1 MFRGS
6 ARGGRKQGSLD
17 EVARILALAQQ
28 TADQAI
34 ADAQS
39 EAAQIIAQAHREAE
53 QIIAD
58 ARARP
63 GGI

>member
-1 MFRGS
+1 MFRGT
-6 ARGGRKQGSLD
+6 ARGGRGQDGLD

-34 ADAQS
+34 ADAQTD
-39 EAAQIIAQAHREAE
+39 AAQIIAEAHREAE

-58 ARARP
+58 ARARTA
-63 GGI
+63 GI